1 MRPISLEPTVILSV
15 RLDPGMLA
23 AVRER
28 AHEERRSV
36 SALIREAIYF
46 YLTER

>member
-1 MRPISLEPTVILSV
+1 MRPISLDPSVVLSV

-23 AVRER
+23 AVRKR
-28 AHEERRSV
+28 AHGERRSV

>member
-1 MRPISLEPTVILSV
+1 MRPISLEPTVIFSV
-15 RLDPGMLA
+15 RLGPDMLA
-23 AVRER
+23 AVRKR

>member
-1 MRPISLEPTVILSV
+1 MRPISLDPTVIISV
-15 RLDPGMLA
+15 RLDPSMLA

-36 SALIREAIYF
+36 SALIREAIYL